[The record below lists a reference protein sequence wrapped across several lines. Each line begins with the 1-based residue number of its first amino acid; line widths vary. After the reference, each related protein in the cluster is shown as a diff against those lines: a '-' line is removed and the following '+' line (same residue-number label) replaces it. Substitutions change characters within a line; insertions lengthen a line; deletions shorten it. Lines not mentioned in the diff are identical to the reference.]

1 MEDAAMLTKQACIE
15 FQFFR
20 VSTLAA
26 VGSPFRGSE
35 LICKSSN
42 ILRQL
47 LGLTPLVGAR
57 ILHPFSR
64 IRVCGIGLAFD

>member
-1 MEDAAMLTKQACIE
+1 MEDAAMLTKQACIV
-15 FQFFR
+15 FQLLR
-20 VSTLAA
+20 LSTLAA
-26 VGSPFRGSE
+26 VGSPFQGRD

-42 ILRQL
+42 ILRQI

-64 IRVCGIGLAFD
+64 IRVCGIGLAID

>member
-15 FQFFR
+15 FQFCR

-26 VGSPFRGSE
+26 VGSPFRGSV
-35 LICKSSN
+35 LISKSSN

-47 LGLTPLVGAR
+47 LGLTPLVGAG
-57 ILHPFSR
+57 ILHPFSP
-64 IRVCGIGLAFD
+64 IRVCGIGLATD

>member
-1 MEDAAMLTKQACIE
+1 MEDAAMLTKQACIV
-15 FQFFR
+15 FQFLR
-20 VSTLAA
+20 LSTLAA
-26 VGSPFRGSE
+26 VGSRFQGRD

-42 ILRQL
+42 ILRQI

-64 IRVCGIGLAFD
+64 IRVCGIGLAID

>member
-1 MEDAAMLTKQACIE
+1 MEDAAMLTKQACRE

-26 VGSPFRGSE
+26 VGLPFQGHD

-47 LGLTPLVGAR
+47 QGLTPLVGIG

-64 IRVCGIGLAFD
+64 IRVCGIGLAFN